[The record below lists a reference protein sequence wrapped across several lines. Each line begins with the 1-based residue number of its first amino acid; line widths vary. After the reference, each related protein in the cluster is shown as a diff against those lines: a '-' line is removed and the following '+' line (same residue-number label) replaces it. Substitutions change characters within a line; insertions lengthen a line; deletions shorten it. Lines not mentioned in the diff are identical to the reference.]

1 MAEPLRRVLVVCK
14 GNYCR
19 SPLAALL
26 IGALS
31 DGVIVAKSAGLRDW
45 HIGDPAH
52 PYMVT
57 AAAGLGYDLTEH
69 TGAELT
75 PELIEWATDLVAV
88 DDETAHALAERAPG
102 HSVFVLGGGIADPF
116 KQRLEV
122 FVTTARQI
130 EQAARA
136 YVATVAAEQPATPAG

>member
-1 MAEPLRRVLVVCK
+1 MGESRRVLVVCK

-31 DGVIVAKSAGLRDW
+31 DGAIVAKSAGLRDW
-45 HIGDPAH
+45 HVGGPAH
-52 PYMVT
+52 AFMIS

-75 PELIEWATDLVAV
+75 PELIGW
-88 DDETAHALAERAPG
+88 AHAEPPG
-102 HSVFVLGGGIADPF
+102 P
-116 KQRLEV
+116 RLEGV
-122 FVTTARQI
+122 PGVRQLLRVPVRRATTR
-130 EQAARA
+130 
-136 YVATVAAEQPATPAG
+136 P